1 MILPDHHKGFLR
13 INETM
18 NYFTSNGASR
28 VDSPARP
35 QIDISEIHNRLGPLA
50 DFLHQRYG
58 ILVGR
63 TSGGDTEIE
72 CPWHTP
78 GHTTSATV
86 HEWPDGRQTV
96 NCWAGCIDKPVDVI
110 GAIEQLEGCATGEAI
125 QLIAGYLGIT
135 SSSAPSPRPKPR
147 NRSYQPRQTSADDVT
162 AAMDAARLD
171 DPQHIAELLR
181 RYGSFR
187 GWDID
192 TLNELDIHPAN
203 RTFRDGKTEVV
214 MRHPFTVRG
223 VPVGWQDRCKS
234 PRDKWM
240 GGYKQQLPA
249 YNIDALMHLDNDHE
263 VVVVEGVSDAAS
275 LLDAYGTSYP
285 AIGLVGAASVRR
297 ELIAALK
304 GLRVVVI
311 GDNDAAGA
319 GMVQKL
325 EQYSSSFELVQVLVP
340 SQFKD
345 LTEWKQSI
353 KDRNEFA
360 EIVELSI
367 IAALEASNG

>member
-1 MILPDHHKGFLR
+1 MSKD
-13 INETM
+13 
-18 NYFTSNGASR
+18 FTQKSGNS
-28 VDSPARP
+28 VYTPARP

-63 TSGGDTEIE
+63 SSGADTEIE

-96 NCWAGCIDKPVDVI
+96 NCWAGCIERPLDVI
-110 GAIEQLEGCATGEAI
+110 GAIEQLEGCDTGEAI
-125 QLIAGYLGIT
+125 RLMAGYLGISGT
-135 SSSAPSPRPKPR
+135 EVPPKRPKPR
-147 NRSYQPRQTSADDVT
+147 TTSYQPRQTSADDVT

-187 GWDID
+187 GWDWD

-223 VPVGWQDRCKS
+223 VPVGWQDRCKA

-263 VVVVEGVSDAAS
+263 VVVVEGVSDTAS

-297 ELIAALK
+297 ELIAALE
-304 GLRVVVI
+304 GLRVIVI
-311 GDNDAAGA
+311 GDNDDAGQT
-319 GMVQKL
+319 MVTKL
-325 EQYSSSFELVQVLVP
+325 EAFSSSFELVQVLVP

-353 KDRNEFA
+353 DDRNEFA

>member
-1 MILPDHHKGFLR
+1 MTEFTHKSGR
-13 INETM
+13 SVYT
-18 NYFTSNGASR
+18 
-28 VDSPARP
+28 PARP

-50 DFLHQRYG
+50 DFLHNRYG

-72 CPWHTP
+72 CPWHMP

-96 NCWAGCIDKPVDVI
+96 NCWRGCIDRPVDVI
-110 GAIEQLEGCATGEAI
+110 GAVEQLEGCATGEAI
-125 QLIAGYLGIT
+125 QLIAGYLGI
-135 SSSAPSPRPKPR
+135 SPSRAPALRPKPR
-147 NRSYQPRQTSADDVT
+147 GRSYQPRQTSSNDVS
-162 AAMDAARLD
+162 AAMDAYRLD
-171 DPQHIAELLR
+171 DPQHISELLR
-181 RYGSFR
+181 RYSSFR

-223 VPVGWQDRCKS
+223 VPVGWQDRCKA

-240 GGYKQQLPA
+240 GGYKQILPA
-249 YNIDALMHLDNDHE
+249 YNLDALMHLDNDHE

-275 LLDAYGTSYP
+275 LMDTYGTSYP

-297 ELIAALK
+297 ELMAALE
-304 GLRVVVI
+304 GLRVIVI
-311 GDNDAAGA
+311 GDNDEAGA

-325 EQYSSSFELVQVLVP
+325 EEFSGKFELVQVLVP

-345 LTEWKQSI
+345 LTEWKQSTN
-353 KDRNEFA
+353 DRNEFA